1 MLLKVYLSNS
11 RNVAEYF
18 NFECWHAMS
27 KIQKYVLKYSARP
40 PKHYVVNIKHIILK
54 IEMTSKWDQKLQYV

>member
-1 MLLKVYLSNS
+1 MLLKVYLSNI
-11 RNVAEYF
+11 RNVTKYL
-18 NFECWHAMS
+18 NFECRHAMS

-40 PKHYVVNIKHIILK
+40 SKDYEVNIKHIILK